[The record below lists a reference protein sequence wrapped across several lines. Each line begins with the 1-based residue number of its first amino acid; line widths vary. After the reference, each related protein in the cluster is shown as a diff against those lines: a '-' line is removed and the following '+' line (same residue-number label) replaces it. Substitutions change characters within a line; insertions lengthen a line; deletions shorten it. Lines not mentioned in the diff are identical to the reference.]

1 MSSESSPSR
10 VVIMSSHSLLC
21 RCTWWWLWLVKMK
34 LNDEPA
40 PRSQFK
46 LQSPKISCDL
56 GAEIHLL
63 KVLSS
68 QLQITQLVSKT
79 RPLPH
84 CIQQP
89 PSAQRRRVGLDGWFW
104 RASPACSV
112 HFIIISFKNIYYTK
126 WFFYKTTCTNVTNEG
141 SHPLSVHCTPIPRQ
155 WRTWRGDSRQCVL
168 SRRFFLL
175 LSNQRGTGLRRI
187 CWNTR

>member
-1 MSSESSPSR
+1 VKEEETYRNVVR
-10 VVIMSSHSLLC
+10 VVAISRCHYVVTFFVVSLY
-21 RCTWWWLWLVKMK
+21 VVVVVASK
-34 LNDEPA
+34 DEEPA

-89 PSAQRRRVGLDGWFW
+89 PPAQRRRVGLDGWF
-104 RASPACSV
+104 
-112 HFIIISFKNIYYTK
+112 
-126 WFFYKTTCTNVTNEG
+126 
-141 SHPLSVHCTPIPRQ
+141 
-155 WRTWRGDSRQCVL
+155 
-168 SRRFFLL
+168 
-175 LSNQRGTGLRRI
+175 
-187 CWNTR
+187 